1 MVLREQ
7 EGKGE
12 RTGETD
18 TMGNTGETGLVVP
31 AKKRRTGHNRRTG
44 EKDAKGLK
52 VYTPQSFELKPD
64 TVDILVDYYKNTTKE
79 GNGTGWNEEMKVLRN
94 SYCLSLITQRG
105 FTKTYARNYIQRQ
118 FEVSVVTANRWM
130 NEALNTLVVMHS
142 PEEKEQYAALFN
154 ERLEEIYSRAM
165 ESNRLDI
172 AIKAIESQ
180 AKIMGLYNADTT
192 NNTQIIYEFKF
203 GE

>member
-1 MVLREQ
+1 M
-7 EGKGE
+7 
-12 RTGETD
+12 
-18 TMGNTGETGLVVP
+18 
-31 AKKRRTGHNRRTG
+31 
-44 EKDAKGLK
+44 
-52 VYTPQSFELKPD
+52 YTPQSFELKPD